1 MTHSGAAPKA
11 EPVPHTHLMKY
22 ETFVMERTQ
31 SIWEHKVDINLSES
45 GVTPLTLGELL
56 EGRDILDTRL
66 SYPPTKGTPELRECI
81 ADLYAG
87 ADPENVV
94 VTTGTAEAN
103 YITIL
108 SLLEPGDEAV
118 VMMPNYM
125 QVIGLARSI
134 GATVKP
140 LNLCE
145 ENSWA
150 PDPDELR
157 KLVTGKTKL
166 IALCNPNN
174 PTGAVMN
181 EESMRAVAKIA
192 GDVGAWILA
201 DEVYLGAELQ
211 GDISPTFY
219 GWYDRLVVNS
229 GLSKAYGLPGLRI
242 GWMVSDPEAIAKLWS
257 YKDYITISQ
266 TTLSDKLAAIALE
279 PGRRHRILERTRKI
293 LNDQFGIL
301 SAFVARHSPH
311 LSWVPPK
318 AGAIAFIRYDWPT
331 NSTTLFERIRDEKNV
346 LVVPGDHFERDSY
359 MRIGYGYDKKK
370 LEVGLSRVSDFLNA
384 L

>member
-1 MTHSGAAPKA
+1 
-11 EPVPHTHLMKY
+11 MKY

-31 SIWEHKVDINLSES
+31 SIWEHKVEINLSES

-66 SYPPTKGTPELRECI
+66 SYPPTKGTPELREAI
-81 ADLYAG
+81 TDLYAG

-103 YITIL
+103 YITAL
-108 SLLEPGDEAV
+108 GLLEPGDEAV

-125 QVIGLARSI
+125 QIVGLARSL

-140 LNLCE
+140 LSLRE
-145 ENSWA
+145 ELAWA
-150 PDPDELR
+150 PDPDDLK
-157 KLVTGKTKL
+157 KLVTNRTKL

-174 PTGAVMN
+174 PTGAVLS
-181 EESMRAVAKIA
+181 EEAMRAIARIA
-192 GDVGAWILA
+192 GEVGAWILS
-201 DEVYLGAELQ
+201 DEVYLGAELR
-211 GDISPTFY
+211 GDVSPTFH

-242 GWMVSDPEAIAKLWS
+242 GWVVSSPDAIAKLWS

-266 TTLSDKLAAIALE
+266 STLSDKLAAIALE

-293 LNDQFGIL
+293 LNDQFPIL
-301 SAFVARHSPH
+301 ERFVKRHSPR

-318 AGAIAFIRYDWPT
+318 AGAIAFIRYHWPI
-331 NSTTLFERIRDEKNV
+331 NSTKLFERIRDEKSV
-346 LVVPGDHFERDSY
+346 MIVPGDHFERDSY
-359 MRIGYGYDKKK
+359 MRIGYGYDEKK
-370 LEVGLSRVSDFLNA
+370 LEAGLARVSELLDTL
-384 L
+384 

>member
-1 MTHSGAAPKA
+1 
-11 EPVPHTHLMKY
+11 MKY

-31 SIWEHKVDINLSES
+31 SIWEHKVEINLSES

-66 SYPPTKGTPELRECI
+66 SYPPTRGTDELRERI
-81 ADLYAG
+81 ADLYPG
-87 ADPENVV
+87 ADPEQVV

-108 SLLEPGDEAV
+108 SLVEPGDEAV

-125 QVIGLARSI
+125 QVWGLARSL
-134 GATVKP
+134 GANVKS
-140 LNLCE
+140 LDLRENL
-145 ENSWA
+145 SWA
-150 PDPDELR
+150 PDLDDLR

-174 PTGAVMN
+174 PTGAVMS
-181 EESMRAVAKIA
+181 EDTMREIARIA
-192 GDVGAWILA
+192 GGVGAWILA
-201 DEVYLGAELQ
+201 DEVYLGAELE
-211 GDISPTFY
+211 GDVSPTLY

-242 GWMVSDPEAIAKLWS
+242 GWMISDADTAAKLWS
-257 YKDYITISQ
+257 FKDYTTISA
-266 TTLSDKLAAIALE
+266 TSLSDRLAAIALE

-293 LNDQFGIL
+293 LNEQL
-301 SAFVARHSPH
+301 PLLTAFVARHAPH
-311 LSWVPPK
+311 LSFVPPK
-318 AGAIAFIRYDWPT
+318 AGAIAFIRYDWPI
-331 NSTTLFERIRDEKNV
+331 NSTKLFERVRDEKSV
-346 LVVPGDHFERDSY
+346 LIVPGDHFERDSY
-359 MRIGYGYDKKK
+359 LRIGYGYDPKK
-370 LEVGLSRVSDFLNA
+370 LEVGLARVSELLRA